1 MIETMAATCMRLL
14 HLLAIALLFSA
25 PSAAHEI
32 LQSPNLYDW
41 GFYGL
46 YPKTTFKSYE
56 LAAPRVNFLKWD
68 EQCDDGY
75 YLVSPR
81 GSIVYS
87 PAPVILDGRGNLVW
101 TTDGNSFG
109 KGRGI
114 TDFKVQM
121 YHGKPHLTFWGG
133 VDGVHHRYGAG
144 CYYIVCCMLFRI
156 LNPFL
161 LRAFRCHFVML
172 SQNQTLTNCTAG

>member
-1 MIETMAATCMRLL
+1 MTETMAATCARML
-14 HLLAIALLFSA
+14 HFLAIAPLFFA
-25 PSAAHEI
+25 PSSASDI

-56 LAAPRVNFLKWD
+56 LAAPRLNFLKWD

-75 YLVSPR
+75 YLMSPR

-87 PAPVILDGRGNLVW
+87 PAPVIMDGRGNLVW
-101 TTDGNSFG
+101 TTDDSFG

-144 CYYIVCCMLFRI
+144 CYFIVCCILFCFSMSLSMQFVI
-156 LNPFL
+156 LFQAYL
-161 LRAFRCHFVML
+161 KHK
-172 SQNQTLTNCTAG
+172 LTNGTA

>member
-1 MIETMAATCMRLL
+1 MAATCTRLL
-14 HLLAIALLFSA
+14 HLLAAASLFSA
-25 PSAAHEI
+25 PSTAHDI

-46 YPKTTFKSYE
+46 YPKTTFKSYK
-56 LAAPRVNFLKWD
+56 LAAPRLNFLKWD

-75 YLVSPR
+75 YLMSPR

-101 TTDGNSFG
+101 TTEGTSFG

-121 YHGKPHLTFWGG
+121 YNGKPHLTLWGG

-144 CYYIVCCMLFRI
+144 CYFIVCRI
-156 LNPFL
+156 LICFSISLFFSIFSPARHSRFT
-161 LRAFRCHFVML
+161 
-172 SQNQTLTNCTAG
+172 S

>member
-1 MIETMAATCMRLL
+1 MIETMAATCTQLL
-14 HLLAIALLFSA
+14 HLLAAALLFSG
-25 PSAAHEI
+25 SSTAHDI

-56 LAAPRVNFLKWD
+56 LDAPRLNFLTWD

-75 YLVSPR
+75 YLLSPR
-81 GSIVYS
+81 GSIVSS

-101 TTDGNSFG
+101 TTEGTTFG

-121 YHGKPHLTFWGG
+121 YQGKPHLTLWGG

-144 CYYIVCCMLFRI
+144 CYFIVCCTLFLHI
-156 LNPFL
+156 V
-161 LRAFRCHFVML
+161 LRFYFSDASHFVVLCLAFVKL
-172 SQNQTLTNCTAG
+172 S